1 MVRYRLEE
9 QMQGLIKAAETEL
22 IRIGAIMANDGGDG
36 GGDSAYGSLSH
47 DKWTKEW
54 ARLGF
59 WATLSTLKQDN
70 PACHRHALAP
80 TAPTTEG
87 GPGCQGPRQHQG
99 SPQTL
104 GICHSGDTLGRVSA
118 FDPGCN
124 LILRGCCSSGAGIG
138 VKREITWR

>member
-1 MVRYRLEE
+1 MQRLI
-9 QMQGLIKAAETEL
+9 MAAETDV
-22 IRIGAIMANDGGDG
+22 IRTGAIVAAGGGDG

-80 TAPTTEG
+80 TAPTTERERER
-87 GPGCQGPRQHQG
+87 GPGCQGPRQLQG
-99 SPQTL
+99 SPQTP
-104 GICHSGDTLGRVSA
+104 GICRSGETLGRVSA
-118 FDPGCN
+118 FDPGSN
-124 LILRGCCSSGAGIG
+124 LILRGRCRGGAGIG
-138 VKREITWR
+138 VKRKTSLR